1 MKCEMAKDLITLYVE
16 GMCSEA
22 SKSELEAHLQECE
35 ECAKYLEKLQQELGK
50 DGLGY
55 EMSGKVSEQSLADT
69 REKVGASRSDYTEE
83 NRVALKP
90 MKKVKKSLVRRKIV
104 AIILGLVLLV
114 VLTGVGILS
123 YGQMTNRGMSFSA
136 IADAIRLKGVCE
148 KLVEGD
154 TQALLDVIA
163 FRLADVYEV
172 REQGRLNEDFE
183 NYKKE
188 IKRSMDEAYAYYFAG
203 KDIEVKIEEIW
214 LTPYE
219 ENTADDMA
227 ATALMI
233 GFYEGKE
240 QIYTLQFGKISPKK
254 FVVYEEIYDDRP
266 TFAANLLTYDDVLL
280 DITLRHAPSQQYN
293 KLIAG
298 GEVVQYGSGLYLI
311 IEKGNTEEE
320 KSAYKKVLR
329 EHLDQLY
336 ESKWYI
342 KETFFAP
349 DEYNV
354 DKKRWIYKVWF
365 QIEDQNNG
373 NIVMLE
379 QRFSYYN
386 GDLYIIE
393 DEEPVIMATNGE
405 VPAEVE
411 KMLLELFR

>member
-1 MKCEMAKDLITLYVE
+1 MARDLMTLYVE
-16 GMCSEA
+16 GMCSEV
-22 SKSELEAHLQECE
+22 SKSELETHLQECE

-50 DGLGY
+50 DGLGC
-55 EMSGKVSEQSLADT
+55 EMSGKGPAQSLADT
-69 REKVGASRSDYTEE
+69 GEKAGASRHDYTEE
-83 NRVALKP
+83 NKAALKP
-90 MKKVKKSLVRRKIV
+90 MKKVKKSLFRRKIV
-104 AIILGLVLLV
+104 AIVLGLMLLV

-188 IKRSMDEAYAYYFAG
+188 IKRSMDEAYAYYFEG
-203 KDIEVKIEEIW
+203 KDIDVKLEEVW

-219 ENTADDMA
+219 ENMADDMF
-227 ATALMI
+227 ATSFRI

-240 QIYTLQFGKISPKK
+240 LIYTLDFGKVTPKK

-266 TFAANLLTYDDVLL
+266 TFAANLLTYDDVIL

-293 KLIAG
+293 KLVAG
-298 GEVVQYGSGLYLI
+298 EEVVQYGSGLYLI

-329 EHLDQLY
+329 EHLDKLY

-365 QIEDQNNG
+365 QIEDQNTG
-373 NIVMLE
+373 SIAVLE
-379 QRFSYYN
+379 QRFVYYN
-386 GDLYIIE
+386 GDVYIIE
-393 DEEPVIMATNGE
+393 DEEPSIMATKGE
-405 VPAEVE
+405 VPVEVE
-411 KMLLELFR
+411 QMLLELFR

>member
-1 MKCEMAKDLITLYVE
+1 MKCEVAKDLMTLYVE

-22 SKSELEAHLQECE
+22 SKAELEAHLQECPECTKQLE
-35 ECAKYLEKLQQELGK
+35 ELKKELGDERITQK
-50 DGLGY
+50 
-55 EMSGKVSEQSLADT
+55 ADY
-69 REKVGASRSDYTEE
+69 AEE
-83 NRVALKP
+83 NKAALKP
-90 MKKVKKSLVRRKIV
+90 MKKVKKSLFRRKLAAV
-104 AIILGLVLLV
+104 LLGLVLLA
-114 VLTGVGILS
+114 VLAGIGVLS

-148 KLVEGD
+148 KLVKGD

-172 REQGRLNEDFE
+172 RQEGDEDFE

-203 KDIEVKIEEIW
+203 KDIEVKIEEVW

-219 ENTADDMA
+219 ENTADDLA
-227 ATALMI
+227 ATAFMI

-240 QIYTLQFGKISPKK
+240 HIYTLQFGKISPKK

-280 DITLRHAPSQQYN
+280 DITLRHATGNQYN
-293 KLIAG
+293 KLVAG
-298 GEVVQYGSGLYLI
+298 EEVANYGSGLYLI
-311 IEKGNTEEE
+311 IEKGETEEE

-329 EHLDQLY
+329 EHLDRLY
-336 ESKWYI
+336 ESEWYI
-342 KETFFAP
+342 KEVFFAP

-365 QIEDQNNG
+365 QIEDQDTG
-373 NIVMLE
+373 NIAMLE
-379 QRFSYYN
+379 QRFIYYN
-386 GDLYIIE
+386 GDVYVME
-393 DEEPVIMATNGE
+393 DEEPTVMATNGE
-405 VPAEVE
+405 VPADIE
-411 KMLLELFR
+411 KQLLELFR